1 MLLVTSF
8 CKMGPSLLQSLPS
21 LSSSSSVSDSCSPF
35 SFLCHH
41 SRHHPSQ
48 QPDPHATDIVAVGCR
63 MYKLLS
69 NTWMEL
75 LLLFHFM
82 PHGLP
87 RGLMCWHGLP
97 SYKLPA
103 VLFPTLLE
111 VYFQTCI
118 ASGFKRDVTVNMFT
132 KIIFVSAWI
141 RKVIEGYLP
150 DRDRKWIKDRRSWW
164 RVIQSDCL
172 WSYSELSSLN
182 FPSVWGWIYWFFLLG
197 LTFSVRG
204 LFIEQANARIYNF
217 LQYRI

>member
-1 MLLVTSF
+1 MKAREWMLLVTSF

-87 RGLMCWHGLP
+87 RGLMCLHGLP

-150 DRDRKWIKDRRSWW
+150 DRDRKWIKDRWSWW
-164 RVIQSDCL
+164 
-172 WSYSELSSLN
+172 
-182 FPSVWGWIYWFFLLG
+182 G
-197 LTFSVRG
+197 
-204 LFIEQANARIYNF
+204 
-217 LQYRI
+217 